1 MTNNKHYYKISIAFF
16 KYPLRC
22 FGLFLFLLS
31 LISCENRNENEI
43 IFAISAKPGS
53 IQHLAAE
60 RFTELANERL
70 QADSIIVKFF
80 GAAQL
85 GKDKELMQKLKLGA
99 IDLTLPS
106 STMSAVSPQFA
117 FFEMPFLIK
126 DRDHLSKIESKFFWD
141 KIAPTAEKKGY
152 KVLALWENGIRHITN
167 NERPINSPKDLSG
180 LKLRTP
186 KSKWRVRTFES
197 WGANPTPMSFSEVF
211 VGLQTGV
218 IDGQENPYVNI
229 WSAKLPEVQKYLS
242 VTGHV
247 YTPAYPTMGRK
258 TYEKMNPKIRDI
270 LKEVAM
276 EVAIWSRE
284 KGAAEDEKLLEKLR
298 ESGIEINVGDR
309 TAFVAA
315 SADIYTQYAAD
326 FPEGKALIE
335 EAKKLEE

>member
-1 MTNNKHYYKISIAFF
+1 MCFKNLLAFF
-16 KYPLRC
+16 
-22 FGLFLFLLS
+22 GTIILS
-31 LISCENRNENEI
+31 LFIFSCENRNGNEI

-53 IQHLAAE
+53 VQYMAAE
-60 RFTELANERL
+60 RFTELANKRL
-70 QADSIIVKFF
+70 KQDSITVKLF

-85 GKDKELMQKLKLGA
+85 GKDKELMQKLKLGS

-106 STMSAVSPQFA
+106 STMSSVSPEFG

-126 DRDHLSKIESKFFWD
+126 DREHLSKIESKFFWN
-141 KIAPTAEKKGY
+141 KIAPSAEKKGY
-152 KVLALWENGIRHITN
+152 KILALWENGVRHITN
-167 NERPINSPKDLSG
+167 NIRPINTPEDLKG

-186 KSKWRVRTFES
+186 KSKWRVKTFES

-218 IDGQENPYVNI
+218 IDGQENPYINI

-258 TYEKMNPKIRDI
+258 TYEKMNPKTRKI

-276 EVAIWSRE
+276 EVAMWSRE
-284 KGAAEDEKLLEKLR
+284 KGAEEDEKLLAKL
-298 ESGIEINVGDR
+298 EASGIQVNLANR
-309 TAFVAA
+309 ASFVEA
-315 SADIYTQYAAD
+315 SIDLYALYGED
-326 FPEGKALIE
+326 FPKGKILIE
-335 EAKKLEE
+335 EAKKLED